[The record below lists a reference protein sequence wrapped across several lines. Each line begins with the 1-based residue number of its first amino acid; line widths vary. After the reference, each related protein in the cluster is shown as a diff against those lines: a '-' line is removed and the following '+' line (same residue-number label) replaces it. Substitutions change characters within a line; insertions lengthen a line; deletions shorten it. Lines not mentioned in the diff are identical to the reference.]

1 MGSIEKIHEML
12 VSKECSC
19 TELTKSYLDE
29 IEKADGELN
38 AYVNVT
44 GEEAL
49 KTAEAVDRKIASG
62 EEIGMLEGVPMTLKD
77 NISTKG
83 IETTCCSKI
92 LTGYKPIY
100 NATVWETLAGENA
113 VMLGKTNM
121 DEFAMGSSCETS
133 YFGGA
138 MNPFDSNY
146 VSGGSS
152 GGVASAVGANI
163 AAYGLGSDTG
173 GSIRQPASFCGIVG
187 LKPTYGAVSRY
198 GLIAYASSL
207 DQIGP
212 ITKSVEDAA
221 IVFDAISKRDEKDST
236 SKGFVGDTYSKLNND
251 IKGMKI
257 GIAKEYLE
265 GVRDDVK
272 EAVLKAADIY
282 KSMGAEIVYFD
293 LPELKFAL
301 PVYYII
307 ACAEASSNLGRYDGI
322 RFGYKTD
329 HYNGTHDMVCRTRS
343 EGFGEEVKRR
353 ILLGTYVLSAGYYDA
368 YYKKAQNLRGLIS
381 PFMGEKLRGENDY
394 KFIAVEPASCPS
406 LTRGKFA
413 YDFCDTGMICPLAKM
428 YTLGSGFIPSANHA
442 GGLRFHGM
450 SSTLSQLYHDGLMEA
465 RAVEQTSVFA
475 AAEQFARVEGIL
487 PAPESSHAIRVA
499 IDEALKCKETGE
511 EKTILFGLT
520 GTGYFDMVAYQK
532 YNDGEM
538 SDYIPTDADLQ
549 QGFDGLPKVDR
560 FVKTVSFF

>member
-1 MGSIEKIHEML
+1 MGTISKIHEML
-12 VSKECSC
+12 VSKQCSC

-29 IEKADGELN
+29 IEKSNGELN
-38 AYVNVT
+38 AYVNIT

-49 KTAEAVDRKIASG
+49 KAAEQVDKKIADG

-100 NATVWETLAGENA
+100 NATVWDELANQNA

-138 MNPFDSNY
+138 TNPFNTKH

-212 ITKSVEDAA
+212 ITKSVEDAS
-221 IVFDAISKRDEKDST
+221 IVFDAISKFDDRDST
-236 SKGFVGDTYSKLNND
+236 SQGNLGGETYSKLNND

-257 GIAKEYLE
+257 GIAHEYLD

-272 EAVLKAADIY
+272 ESILKAAEVY
-282 KSMGAEIVYFD
+282 KSLGAEIVYFD

-322 RFGYKTD
+322 RFGYKTE

-343 EGFGEEVKRR
+343 EGFGDEVKKR

-368 YYKKAQNLRGLIS
+368 YYKKAQNLRGTIVKAFDNAFEKCDVILAPTVPMTAFETGHAVSDPIETYLTDICTVPVNIAGLPGVSVPCGFNANGMPIGMQLIGKRFDES
-381 PFMGEKLRGENDY
+381 TILNAAY
-394 KFIAVEPASCPS
+394 KYQQA
-406 LTRGKFA
+406 
-413 YDFCDTGMICPLAKM
+413 
-428 YTLGSGFIPSANHA
+428 
-442 GGLRFHGM
+442 
-450 SSTLSQLYHDGLMEA
+450 
-465 RAVEQTSVFA
+465 
-475 AAEQFARVEGIL
+475 
-487 PAPESSHAIRVA
+487 APENFK
-499 IDEALKCKETGE
+499 DTKWG
-511 EKTILFGLT
+511 
-520 GTGYFDMVAYQK
+520 
-532 YNDGEM
+532 
-538 SDYIPTDADLQ
+538 
-549 QGFDGLPKVDR
+549 
-560 FVKTVSFF
+560 VKL